1 MAPTESEKLLATL
14 DPHLR
19 REFDAWTQQQ
29 LVAQLAA
36 NPTDPY
42 AATRAMLDHEEQQAD
57 AGFVPP
63 ADPAQQGWYI
73 VPPTED
79 PRPAVIRP
87 RRRLRLPGS
96 EQQRMVVALVL
107 VVLLFGGAIDATW
120 PRKQRVAAQ
129 TRPPAAAAATADV
142 PFPARD

>member
-29 LVAQLAA
+29 LVAQLAT

-42 AATRAMLDHEEQQAD
+42 AATRAMLEHEEQQAD

-63 ADPAQQGWYI
+63 ADPTQQGWHI
-73 VPPTED
+73 VPPALD
-79 PRPAVIRP
+79 PRVAVIQP
-87 RRRLRLPGS
+87 RRRLGVHLPGS
-96 EQQRMVVALVL
+96 EQQRWSLALALVL
-107 VVLLFGGAIDATW
+107 IIFGTAIYATW
-120 PRKQRVAAQ
+120 
-129 TRPPAAAAATADV
+129 
-142 PFPARD
+142 